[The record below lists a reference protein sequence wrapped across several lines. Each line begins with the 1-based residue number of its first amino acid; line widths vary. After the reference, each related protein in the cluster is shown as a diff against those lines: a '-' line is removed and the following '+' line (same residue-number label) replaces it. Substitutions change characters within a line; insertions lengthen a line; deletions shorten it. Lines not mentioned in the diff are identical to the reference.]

1 MYKEKSE
8 HGTAVRH
15 GGRGADYINFS
26 SEKMGIFA
34 LLKNINFY

>member
-8 HGTAVRH
+8 RRTAVRH

-26 SEKMGIFA
+26 SDAMG
-34 LLKNINFY
+34 